1 MNRKPLAIIPARKAE
16 PAPGLVVDRPFPGR
30 EVDFV
35 DPWLMLDHFGPDR
48 VSPGDTGGLNPHPHR
63 GFETVTLI
71 FDGAMEHHDSSGGH
85 GFIRPGGVQWMTAG
99 SGIVHAEYREKSFVE
114 RGGSLHGVQ
123 LWLNLPR
130 TNKRATPGYQDL
142 PADVIPVV
150 EGERNR
156 VRIVAGSHG
165 GVSGPART
173 FTPVTLLHVSL
184 QAGGR
189 ATLDVPEGHNALA
202 YVVSGEIDAGET
214 SARARHMAL
223 FPRDGGSLSLS
234 SAQGAEVLVLAGA
247 PIGEPV
253 FAWGPFVM
261 NTREEIMEA
270 QRDYA
275 LGKMGTLPEPA

>member
-1 MNRKPLAIIPARKAE
+1 MNRQPLAIVPARKAE

-48 VSPGDTGGLNPHPHR
+48 IEPGDKGGLNPHPHR

-99 SGIVHAEYREKSFVE
+99 SGIVHAEYREKAFVE
-114 RGGSLHGVQ
+114 RGGDLHGVQ

-130 TNKRATPGYQDL
+130 ANKRAKPGYQDL
-142 PADVIPVV
+142 PAEIIPVV
-150 EGERNR
+150 EGDRSR
-156 VRIVAGSHG
+156 VRVVAGSHG
-165 GVSGPART
+165 GASGPAKA

-184 QAGGR
+184 EAGGSAR
-189 ATLDVPEGHNALA
+189 IELPDGHNALA
-202 YVVSGEIDAGET
+202 YVVSGEVAVGDT
-214 SARARHMAL
+214 SVRARHMAL
-223 FPRDGGSLSLS
+223 LPRDGGPLGLRS
-234 SAQGAEVLVLAGA
+234 SQGAELLVLAGV

-275 LGKMGTLPEPA
+275 LGRMGTLPEPV

>member
-1 MNRKPLAIIPARKAE
+1 MSRQPLAVIPARKAE

-30 EVDFV
+30 EIDFV

-48 VSPGDTGGLNPHPHR
+48 IAPGDSGGLNPHPHR

-99 SGIVHAEYREKSFVE
+99 AGIVHAEYREKSFVE

-142 PADVIPVV
+142 PAETIPVV
-150 EGERNR
+150 EDVLSR
-156 VRIVAGSHG
+156 VRVVAGTHRDAT
-165 GVSGPART
+165 GPAKT
-173 FTPVTLLHVSL
+173 FTPVTLLHVTVKANGTASVDL
-184 QAGGR
+184 
-189 ATLDVPEGHNALA
+189 PEGHNALV
-202 YVVSGEIDAGET
+202 YVVSGDAEVG
-214 SARARHMAL
+214 SARVRGRHMAL
-223 FPRDGGSLSLS
+223 LPRSGGSVELY
-234 SAQGAEVLVLAGA
+234 SAEGAELLVLAGA
-247 PIGEPV
+247 PINEPV
-253 FAWGPFVM
+253 FSWGPFVM
-261 NTREEIMEA
+261 NTRDEIMEA